1 MIIKAG
7 KNGPKIW
14 GYAKVNGVF
23 TSFWGVDGREKVPD
37 MINNPEAVF
46 ALLWKK
52 KATSSGGYREITED
66 QLRLALPLLPEEFY
80 K

>member
-7 KNGPKIW
+7 KNGRKIW
-14 GYAKVNGVF
+14 GYAKVGDKFV
-23 TSFWGVDGREKVPD
+23 SFWGVDGQQKLPD
-37 MINNPEAVF
+37 TTTNHEAVH

-52 KATSSGGYREITED
+52 KATNSGGYREITVDE
-66 QLRLALPLLPEEFY
+66 LRVALPMLGEEFY